1 MIEFD
6 KRNIRTWSLLGPSG
20 AHGTAAME
28 LAETNPNVLMLTADL
43 CFFSGLER
51 FKNAYPDK
59 IYNVGIAE
67 QNMIGVAAGLAK
79 EGFIPF
85 ANTYASFCASRCAD
99 QVRVNMSY
107 MKLPIK
113 LIGLTA
119 GYGAGILGATHVS
132 IEDVAL
138 MRALP
143 NITVISP
150 ADCTEIV
157 KAVLAAAKTP
167 DPTYIRLTG
176 PMNTPIV
183 YKEDYNFEI
192 GKAVTLKEGE
202 DVAIIAT
209 GSMVAQSLMTAKLLE
224 EEGISCSVINMHTI
238 KPLDVDAI
246 MNANKKHKLIVT
258 AEEHSVIGGLYGAVA
273 ECLCK
278 ERNHAPILPIG
289 INDVF
294 VHAGSYK
301 YQMNESGL
309 EPNIMKEKIMNNLS
323 DVQFGGGNRIVY
335 ISQLSSNHMQE
346 VLKYAA

>member
-1 MIEFD
+1 MIEYN

-20 AHGTAAME
+20 SLGTAALE
-28 LAETNPNVLMLTADL
+28 LADTIPNVVMLTADL

-51 FKNAYPDK
+51 FKSAYPDK
-59 IYNVGIAE
+59 IYNIGIAE

-85 ANTYASFCASRCAD
+85 ANTYASFCSSRCAD

-132 IEDVAL
+132 IEDVSL

-150 ADCTEIV
+150 ADCMEVI
-157 KAVLAAAKTP
+157 KAIIASAKTP

-183 YKEDYNFEI
+183 YKEDYDFEI
-192 GKAVTLKEGE
+192 GKAVKIQSGK
-202 DVAIIAT
+202 DVCIIAT
-209 GSMVAQSLMTAKLLE
+209 GSMVFQSMRAAKLIE
-224 EEGISCSVINMHTI
+224 AEGISCSILNMHTI
-238 KPLDVDAI
+238 KPLDNEAVFDAY
-246 MNANKKHKLIVT
+246 AKHKMIVT
-258 AEEHSVIGGLYGAVA
+258 AEEHSIKGGLFGAVS
-273 ECLCK
+273 ELVCESGLRK
-278 ERNHAPILPIG
+278 PIIPIG
-289 INDVF
+289 INDIF
-294 VHAGSYK
+294 VHAGSYE
-301 YQMNESGL
+301 YQLHESGISAECIKDRIL
-309 EPNIMKEKIMNNLS
+309 E
-323 DVQFGGGNRIVY
+323 
-335 ISQLSSNHMQE
+335 
-346 VLKYAA
+346 KYKTLN

>member
-1 MIEFD
+1 M
-6 KRNIRTWSLLGPSG
+6 WSLLGPSG

-28 LAETNPNVLMLTADL
+28 LAESNPNVVMLTADL

-51 FKNAYPDK
+51 FKAAYPDK
-59 IYNVGIAE
+59 LYNVGIAE

-107 MKLPIK
+107 MRLPIK

-132 IEDVAL
+132 IEDVSL

-150 ADCTEIV
+150 ADCTEII
-157 KAVLAAAKTP
+157 KAVLAAAETP

-183 YKEDYNFEI
+183 YKENYDFQI
-192 GKAVTLKEGE
+192 GKAITLQEGE

-209 GSMVAQSLMTAKLLE
+209 GSMVAQSIKAAKLLE
-224 EEGISCSVINMHTI
+224 AEGISCSVINMHTL
-238 KPLDVDAI
+238 KPLDVDAVI
-246 MNANKKHKLIVT
+246 EANKRHKLIVT

-273 ECLCK
+273 EVLCR
-278 ERNHAPILPIG
+278 EGIHRPVLPVG
-289 INDVF
+289 INDLF
-294 VHAGSYK
+294 VHAGSYNW
-301 YQMNESGL
+301 QMAQSGL
-309 EPNIMKEKIMNNLS
+309 EPNMIKEIIIKTLS
-323 DVQFGGGNRIVY
+323 TNRG
-335 ISQLSSNHMQE
+335 
-346 VLKYAA
+346 VL

>member
-1 MIEFD
+1 MIEYN

-28 LAETNPNVLMLTADL
+28 LAETTTNVVMLTSDL

-51 FKNAYPDK
+51 LKNTYPDK
-59 IYNVGIAE
+59 LYNLGIAE

-107 MKLPIK
+107 MNLPIK

-132 IEDVAL
+132 IEDISL
-138 MRALP
+138 MRSLP
-143 NITVISP
+143 NMTVISP
-150 ADCTEIV
+150 ADCTEII
-157 KAVLAAAKTP
+157 KAILAAAKTQ

-183 YKEDYNFEI
+183 YKEDYDFQI
-192 GKAVTLKEGE
+192 GKSVKIQEGQ
-202 DVAIIAT
+202 DACIIAT
-209 GSMVAQSLMTAKLLE
+209 GSMVYQSIQAAIALE
-224 EEGISCSVINMHTI
+224 KKGISCSVINMHTI
-238 KPLDVDAI
+238 KPLDIEAIHDA
-246 MNANKKHKLIVT
+246 NSNHKLIVT
-258 AEEHSVIGGLYGAVA
+258 AEEHNVIGGLFSAVA
-273 ECLCK
+273 EQLVTID
-278 ERNHAPILPIG
+278 RHVPVIPVG

-301 YQMNESGL
+301 YQMEESNL
-309 EPNIMKEKIMNNLS
+309 TADKI
-323 DVQFGGGNRIVY
+323 I
-335 ISQLSSNHMQE
+335 E
-346 VLKYAA
+346 VITSFFKK

>member
-1 MIEFD
+1 MIEYN

-20 AHGTAAME
+20 AHGSAAME
-28 LAETNPNVLMLTADL
+28 LAETNQNVLMLTADL

-51 FKNAYPDK
+51 FKNSYPDR
-59 IYNVGIAE
+59 IYNLGIAE

-99 QVRVNMSY
+99 QVRVNMAY

-132 IEDVAL
+132 VEDLAL

-157 KAVLAAAKTP
+157 KAVIAASETP

-183 YKEDYNFEI
+183 YKDDYDFKI
-192 GKAVTLKEGE
+192 GKAVKLKEGN

-209 GSMVAQSLMTAKLLE
+209 GSMVAQSLKTASLLE
-224 EEGISCSVINMHTI
+224 NEGVSCSVINMHTI
-238 KPLDVDAI
+238 KPLDTEVI
-246 MNANKKHKLIVT
+246 LEANETHNLIVT

-278 ERNHAPILPIG
+278 YGNHKPVLPIG
-289 INDVF
+289 INDF
-294 VHAGSYK
+294 FAHAGSYN
-301 YQMNESGL
+301 YQMTESDL
-309 EPNIMKEKIMNNLS
+309 EPTIMKEKIMKQL
-323 DVQFGGGNRIVY
+323 QEKRGGGY
-335 ISQLSSNHMQE
+335 
-346 VLKYAA
+346 

>member
-1 MIEFD
+1 MIEYNRSNF
-6 KRNIRTWSLLGPSG
+6 RIWSLLGPSG
-20 AHGTAAME
+20 AHGAAAME
-28 LAETNPNVLMLTADL
+28 LAETDPDVVMLTADL

-51 FKNAYPDK
+51 FKSAYPEK
-59 IYNVGIAE
+59 LYNLGIAE

-107 MKLPIK
+107 MNLPIK

-192 GKAVTLKEGE
+192 GKAVKIQEGE
-202 DVAIIAT
+202 DVCIIAT
-209 GSMVAQSLMTAKLLE
+209 GSMVSQAMKAAKLLSS
-224 EEGISCSVINMHTI
+224 EGVSCSILNMHTI
-238 KPLDVDAI
+238 KPLDKEAI
-246 MNANKKHKLIVT
+246 LEANENHKLIVT
-258 AEEHSVIGGLYGAVA
+258 AEEHSVIGGLYGSVA
-273 ECLCK
+273 ETLCK
-278 ERNHAPILPIG
+278 EWTHKPVLPIG
-289 INDVF
+289 INDLF
-294 VHAGSYK
+294 VHAGSYN
-301 YQMNESGL
+301 YQMQESGL
-309 EPNIMKEKIMNNLS
+309 TAEFMKEEIMNKLL
-323 DVQFGGGNRIVY
+323 QIGG
-335 ISQLSSNHMQE
+335 
-346 VLKYAA
+346 VLHS

>member
-1 MIEFD
+1 MID
-6 KRNIRTWSLLGPSG
+6 YNKRNIRTWSLLGPSG
-20 AHGTAAME
+20 AHGTAALE
-28 LAETNPNVLMLTADL
+28 LAETNSKVLMLTADL

-51 FKNAYPDK
+51 FKASYPDRL
-59 IYNVGIAE
+59 YNLGIAE

-132 IEDVAL
+132 VEDVAL

-150 ADCTEIV
+150 ADCTEII
-157 KAVLAAAKTP
+157 KAIVAAANTP

-183 YKEDYNFEI
+183 YKEDYEFQI
-192 GKAVTLKEGE
+192 GKAVTLQDGE
-202 DVAIIAT
+202 DVAILAT
-209 GSMVAQSLMTAKLLE
+209 GSMVSRALKAAKLLE
-224 EEGISCSVINMHTI
+224 QEGVSCSVINFHTI
-238 KPLDVDAI
+238 KPIDKEAI
-246 MNANKKHKLIVT
+246 EKANKTHKLIVV

-273 ECLCK
+273 EELCK
-278 ERNHAPILPIG
+278 CGTHKPVLPIG
-289 INDVF
+289 INDLF
-294 VHAGSYK
+294 VSAGSYN
-301 YQMNESGL
+301 YQMAESGL
-309 EPNIMKEKIMNNLS
+309 EPEFMKTKILNNL
-323 DVQFGGGNRIVY
+323 N
-335 ISQLSSNHMQE
+335 
-346 VLKYAA
+346 VL

>member
-1 MIEFD
+1 MIEFN
-6 KRNIRTWSLLGPSG
+6 KRNMRTWSLLGPSG

-28 LAETNPNVLMLTADL
+28 LAQTNPDVVMLTADL

-51 FKNAYPDK
+51 FKAAYPDK
-59 IYNVGIAE
+59 LYNLGIAE

-132 IEDVAL
+132 IEDVSL

-150 ADCTEIV
+150 ADCTEII
-157 KAVLAAAKTP
+157 KAILAAAETP

-176 PMNTPIV
+176 PMNTPSV
-183 YKEDYNFEI
+183 YKEDYDFQI
-192 GKAVTLKEGE
+192 GKAVTIQEGD

-209 GSMVAQSLMTAKLLE
+209 GSMVAQSMKTAKLLE

-238 KPLDVDAI
+238 KPLDVDAV
-246 MNANKKHKLIVT
+246 MDANKKHKLIVT
-258 AEEHSVIGGLYGAVA
+258 AEEHSTIGGLYGAVA
-273 ECLCK
+273 EMLCRETAHK
-278 ERNHAPILPIG
+278 PVLPIG
-289 INDVF
+289 INDLF
-294 VHAGSYK
+294 VHAGSYDW
-301 YQMNESGL
+301 QMAESGL
-309 EPNIMKEKIMNNLS
+309 EPARMKEKIMTELL
-323 DVQFGGGNRIVY
+323 QIRGGIAN
-335 ISQLSSNHMQE
+335 
-346 VLKYAA
+346 

>member
-1 MIEFD
+1 MIEYN
-6 KRNIRTWSLLGPSG
+6 KRNIRMWSLLGPSG

-28 LAETNPNVLMLTADL
+28 LAESNPNVVMLTADL

-51 FKNAYPDK
+51 FKAAYPDK
-59 IYNVGIAE
+59 LYNVGIAE

-107 MKLPIK
+107 MRLPIK

-132 IEDVAL
+132 IEDVSL

-150 ADCTEIV
+150 ADCTEII
-157 KAVLAAAKTP
+157 KAVLAAAETP

-183 YKEDYNFEI
+183 YKENYDFQI
-192 GKAVTLKEGE
+192 GKAITLQEGE

-209 GSMVAQSLMTAKLLE
+209 GSMVAQSIKAAKLLE
-224 EEGISCSVINMHTI
+224 AEGISCSVINMHTL
-238 KPLDVDAI
+238 KPLDVDAVI
-246 MNANKKHKLIVT
+246 EANKRHKLIVT

-273 ECLCK
+273 EVLCR
-278 ERNHAPILPIG
+278 EGIHRPVLPVG
-289 INDVF
+289 INDLF
-294 VHAGSYK
+294 VHAGSYNW
-301 YQMNESGL
+301 QMAQSGL
-309 EPNIMKEKIMNNLS
+309 EPNMIKEITIKTLS
-323 DVQFGGGNRIVY
+323 TNRG
-335 ISQLSSNHMQE
+335 
-346 VLKYAA
+346 VL